1 MEKVKEL
8 IAEGKSITQA
18 IKLALVMKL
27 GVTQPVTAFADKYSL
42 PRGSVSNHLNAT
54 TRAADDTIAA
64 LVTEL
69 GGTAEE
75 WRELL
80 WQAMRPAHLAAS

>member
-1 MEKVKEL
+1 MEKVKQL
-8 IAEGKSITQA
+8 MSAGLPITAA
-18 IKLALVMKL
+18 IKAAIGTPLSE
-27 GVTQPVTAFADKYSL
+27 FADRHNL
-42 PRGSVSNHLNAT
+42 PRSSVSNHLNGTVRAT
-54 TRAADDTIAA
+54 DDTIAA